1 VSLTGLLEGMMST
14 DRCYSKSRVTAY
26 MASVMKIHVIHPRCV
41 VAVRKSICRGG
52 FRPGSDPVRVSLRGV
67 SKLYAEPGDMHILEG
82 NITSDDAQSFLSCD
96 SRL

>member
-26 MASVMKIHVIHPRCV
+26 MASVMKHPRCV

-82 NITSDDAQSFLSCD
+82 NITSDDAQSFVSCD